1 MLRPR
6 LLSPVGCARDA
17 ETLTNPPSEPKLAK
31 ALLPASAQGTPQ
43 KARLVLAAQNP
54 HLVKHQQSR
63 QASQVSVVGG
73 AGQPM
78 ATEAVAGAMAAPAMP
93 AAQAAQ
99 AQQGMEHTR
108 QLAEV
113 LYGRWAE
120 GLRSR
125 WPQI

>member
-1 MLRPR
+1 MPY
-6 LLSPVGCARDA
+6 
-17 ETLTNPPSEPKLAK
+17 SEPKLAK
-31 ALLPASAQGTPQ
+31 ALLPSSAQGTPQ

-63 QASQVSVVGG
+63 QTSQVSVVGG
-73 AGQPM
+73 AGQS
-78 ATEAVAGAMAAPAMP
+78 AAAETAVGAM